1 MSAYELILSLDH
13 STFEKLMSKG
23 LLRDSVKRDK
33 EIYEFY
39 LRECEETGSRMQART
54 NTAEL
59 FCVSEET
66 VSRAIKKMKE

>member
-13 STFEKLMSKG
+13 TTFEKLMSKG
-23 LLRDSVKRDK
+23 LLRPNLKRDK

-54 NTAEL
+54 NTAEQ
-59 FCVSEET
+59 FCFCEET
-66 VSRAIKKMKE
+66 VSKIIQKMK